1 MKALIFLHW
10 RGLVFFESNLIGI
23 WSFYLI
29 IFCDWF
35 TLSTIH
41 EQDQIHGLVARCC
54 MSHETYCLV
63 HFVKLVNYS
72 ILLSCLVLSITFR
85 LNVIGIYVLFEYIS
99 DYGPWKNSIL
109 FSFRAAILP
118 LLGVREESRSYRA
131 PRIGD
136 HVISHHMKW
145 AFYGATIASFDR
157 ETMSYTVNW
166 DDGDPTGKVQSYK
179 VECKL

>member
-1 MKALIFLHW
+1 M
-10 RGLVFFESNLIGI
+10 
-23 WSFYLI
+23 
-29 IFCDWF
+29 
-35 TLSTIH
+35 
-41 EQDQIHGLVARCC
+41 
-54 MSHETYCLV
+54 
-63 HFVKLVNYS
+63 NYS
-72 ILLSCLVLSITFR
+72 ILLSCLALSITFR
-85 LNVIGIYVLFEYIS
+85 LNVIGIFVLFECVS
-99 DYGPWKNSIL
+99 DYGQWKNGVL
-109 FSFRAAILP
+109 FSCRAAILP